1 MKTMKAALIIEGN
14 ERGYGKARLL
24 KLWVATQK
32 WVLEP
37 LHVSLE
43 NVVLQTNITI
53 MTTDQY

>member
-37 LHVSLE
+37 LHVSRE